1 MELKIK
7 EKSPVTLPEIQ
18 QTQQV
23 TKQMCDD
30 FLFSQGTRLDEQQ
43 KTMFYN
49 LAVQFNLNPFKRE
62 IHAIPFGGGWNY
74 VTGYQVYVARA
85 EATGLLNGWHVEP
98 ISIKPIFRGTENDLG
113 ELIGARITIF
123 RKDWQ
128 NPFIWEVALKEFDK
142 GQQSSWKKMPEFM
155 IKKVCIG
162 QGFRLAFPNELGGLP
177 YLQEEIEGIAHEEI
191 TPPLPR
197 SEPVEAPQLKNPDAP
212 STEKQQKAIHIIAA
226 KAGIK
231 EDDLFPEINRILREY
246 DAEHVAVGST
256 KELTMEQAS
265 TLIGHFNK
273 ALAGPRS

>member
-7 EKSPVTLPEIQ
+7 GENPVTLPEIQ
-18 QTQQV
+18 QIQQV

-30 FLFSQGTRLDEQQ
+30 FLFSQGTRLTEQQ

-49 LAVQFNLNPFKRE
+49 LAIQIGLNPFKRE
-62 IHAIPFGGGWNY
+62 IHAIPYREGWNY

-85 EATGLLNGWHVEP
+85 EATGLLDGWYVE
-98 ISIKPIFRGTENDLG
+98 SVGTEKDKL
-113 ELIGARITIF
+113 LGARITIF

-128 NPFIWEVALKEFDK
+128 NPFIWEVSFPEFDK
-142 GQQSSWKKMPEFM
+142 NQGLWKTAPEFM
-155 IKKVCIG
+155 IKKIAIG
-162 QGFRLAFPNELGGLP
+162 QGFRLAFPNELGGMP
-177 YLQEEIEGIAHEEI
+177 CLQEEIEGIVHEEI

-197 SEPVEAPQLKNPDAP
+197 SEPVETPQLKNPDAP

-226 KAGIK
+226 KTGIK

-256 KELTMEQAS
+256 KELTMKQAS
-265 TLIGHFNK
+265 TLIDHFNK